1 MKTRLGAKSLALC
14 AALAALAMPAIS
26 QAGTVGYH
34 ASTCFIPQGS
44 KVAAINN
51 AGHTAVAVTTI
62 SAATLAPLDG
72 LILDTC
78 LGYNSSNADIDAAVA
93 NGMVL
98 IVNDSLPNANTAGR
112 LPGAPA
118 ITFTFSLGVNI
129 NLAAGTPI
137 ATGPGGTLTNSSL
150 DTSLLATYDGYTAT
164 ALPAWVTP
172 LLTTSNAGRRV
183 ALAYKHG
190 NGLVAYNAM
199 PLGNF
204 LAGGLYH
211 TTNACS
217 LTNACAGMQIYL
229 TNLLDWSIKQVV
241 TCASEGYTGTKLTW
255 CRNICENGYTGAT
268 LDIWIHRWINK
279 YRDLPYC
286 AVENGGGG
294 QLPPQQT

>member
-1 MKTRLGAKSLALC
+1 MNMRLGARSLALC
-14 AALAALAMPAIS
+14 AAFAALAMPAIG

-34 ASTCFIPQGS
+34 ASNCIVAPGS

-51 AGHTAVAVTTI
+51 AGHTAVAVSSI
-62 SAATLAPLDG
+62 SAATLAALDG
-72 LILDTC
+72 LIIDTC
-78 LGYNSSNADIDAAVA
+78 FGYSSNADIDAAVA

-98 IVNDSLPNANTAGR
+98 IVNDSLPLSATAGR

-118 ITFTFSLGVNI
+118 ITFTFSLGVNL

-150 DTSLLATYDGYTAT
+150 DTSLLPTYDGYTAT
-164 ALPAWVTP
+164 SLPAWITP

-183 ALAYKHG
+183 ALAYKYG

-204 LAGGLYH
+204 LSGGLYH

-241 TCASEGYTGTKLTW
+241 TCESEGYTGTKLSW
-255 CRNICENGYTGAT
+255 CQNICEKGYTGAT
-268 LDIWIHRWINK
+268 LDIWIHRWINR

-286 AVENGGGG
+286 AVEEEEEVPV
-294 QLPPQQT
+294 LD